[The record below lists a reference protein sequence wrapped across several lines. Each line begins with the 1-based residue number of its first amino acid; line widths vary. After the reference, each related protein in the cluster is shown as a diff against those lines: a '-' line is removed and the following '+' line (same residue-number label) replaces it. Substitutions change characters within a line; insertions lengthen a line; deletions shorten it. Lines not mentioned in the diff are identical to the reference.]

1 MIQIKLK
8 ELTKVS
14 LNKWYSGEHWSKRK
28 RLKDEY
34 KTMVTNQFNG
44 VLIASNTYEVD
55 YVFEFKSRPLDASNC
70 VAMLKLIEDIIF
82 EDDSYKIIKKI
93 SISSIKGVEDIV
105 IINVKQLDNEV

>member
-1 MIQIKLK
+1 MIEIELK

-34 KTMVTNQFNG
+34 KIMVNSQFKG
-44 VLIASNTYEVD
+44 VISALKTYEVD
-55 YVFEFKSRPLDASNC
+55 YIFEFKSRPLDASNC

-82 EDDSYKIIKKI
+82 EDDNYKIIKKI
-93 SISSIKGVEDIV
+93 SISSRKGVEDIV
-105 IINVKQLDNEV
+105 LINVKEL